1 MIEGQREVVAQYP
14 NGGRVE
20 VYQSEAQKFGRG
32 ARNVRDEIRSL
43 LEQATERAEQLAR
56 EAEMTPAG
64 IEAMKQSLL
73 EKVIRQDAQQQA
85 EKMRRRLWEK
95 KLMPELEAAKEI
107 ARITGWHIVLR
118 EPQAYAEHKHADGW
132 REESGRIKEI
142 LEIKQV
148 IKGTRNLQRAV
159 KGHLDSALK
168 QPGKTVVLFV
178 EPGYLAE
185 QAARGEPMDFET
197 IKAVLQRV
205 IRGGWERYK
214 ERKDK
219 VVVLI
224 AGNAMERRTLEE
236 WLQG

>member
-1 MIEGQREVVAQYP
+1 M
-14 NGGRVE
+14 
-20 VYQSEAQKFGRG
+20 
-32 ARNVRDEIRSL
+32 RDEIRSL

-56 EAEMTPAG
+56 EAEMTPER
-64 IEAMKQSLL
+64 IEATKQSLL
-73 EKVIRQDAQQQA
+73 EKVIRQDVQEQA

-118 EPQAYAEHKHADGW
+118 EPGAYAEYKHADGW
-132 REESGRIKEI
+132 REEGDRIKEI
-142 LEIKQV
+142 LEIKRV
-148 IKGTRNLQRAV
+148 TARTTNLQRAF
-159 KGHLDSALK
+159 KEHIKSALE

-185 QAARGEPMDFET
+185 RAASGEPMDFEA
-197 IKAVLQRV
+197 IKAVLRRV

-236 WLQG
+236 WLRQ